1 MSGKKSSKSGV
12 STQAQSEIGD
22 KKKKGKHNHKMNCF
36 EEEKKK
42 QDKKNKKKKKKGDYE
57 SELSG
62 EGEKET
68 VEFEC
73 LSGCCKNK
81 SGNGNGFTHRPQIF
95 ECVSHGLVT
104 G

>member
-1 MSGKKSSKSGV
+1 
-12 STQAQSEIGD
+12 
-22 KKKKGKHNHKMNCF
+22 MNCF
-36 EEEKKK
+36 EEDKKK
-42 QDKKNKKKKKKGDYE
+42 QDKKNKKKKKRGDDE

-81 SGNGNGFTHRPQIF
+81 SGNGNGFTHGPQKF
-95 ECVSHGLVT
+95 ECDHSESHGCNVSHGPVT